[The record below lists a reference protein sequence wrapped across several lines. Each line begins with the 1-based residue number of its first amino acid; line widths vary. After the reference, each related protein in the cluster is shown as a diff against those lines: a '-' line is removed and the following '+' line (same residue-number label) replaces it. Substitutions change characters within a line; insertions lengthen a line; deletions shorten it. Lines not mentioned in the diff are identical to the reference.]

1 MKRFDEDGPCEKDT
15 ESKSETSVCGAM
27 SPSCPVGPGFLGV
40 WHNEPMTS
48 PLVAIVGREI
58 SQAEGV
64 RGEAFGA
71 GRRYSDA
78 IHRAGGTP
86 IIVPPLDLGAESL
99 ERLVSAVDALVL
111 HGGGDVDPRRYGQEP
126 TAPKLYGVNS
136 RHDDVELD
144 VVRAFLDA
152 DKPILAICRGIQI
165 MNVALGGTLVQHIEE
180 PGHTQEFH
188 SVTLDEGS
196 LAADAMGTSRPAR
209 CHSYHHQALDRVADG
224 LRVIGRHDDGTIEAV
239 EAGDKSWVVGV
250 QWHPE
255 DSADVDPEQQRLF
268 DRLVE
273 VSR

>member
-15 ESKSETSVCGAM
+15 ESKSETSVRRAM

-165 MNVALGGTLVQHIEE
+165 MNVALGGTLAQHIEE

-188 SVTLDEGS
+188 PVTLDEGS
-196 LAADAMGTSRPAR
+196 LAAEAMGTSRPAR

>member
-1 MKRFDEDGPCEKDT
+1 
-15 ESKSETSVCGAM
+15 
-27 SPSCPVGPGFLGV
+27 
-40 WHNEPMTS
+40 MTS

-86 IIVPPLDLGAESL
+86 VIVPPLELATESL
-99 ERLVSAVDALVL
+99 ERLLHAVDALVL
-111 HGGGDVDPRRYGQEP
+111 HGGGDVDPQRYGQEP

-136 RHDDVELD
+136 RHDDVELA
-144 VVRAFLDA
+144 VVRAFLTA

-165 MNVALGGTLVQHIEE
+165 VNVALGGTLVQHIEE
-180 PGHTQEFH
+180 PGHTHEFH
-188 SVTLDEGS
+188 PVSLDDGCR
-196 LAADAMGTSRPAR
+196 AAEAMGTTRPAR

-224 LRVIGRHDDGTIEAV
+224 LRVVGRHDDGTIEAV
-239 EAGDKSWVVGV
+239 EAENKSWVVAV

-268 DRLVE
+268 DRLVA